1 MLRRVFILMLP
12 RWRSYPI
19 KYRLRDCQPITER
32 LQSISL
38 ESHLSEQNRFIG
50 REKHNAICIFEP
62 KFLGKFLT
70 DKPFSWVLLIPSSCW
85 RSSEWQLMSMI
96 RMISSWISAIFN
108 PIIFAPYLRIM
119 NIHECTLICPYAHT
133 VHLMFQSS
141 LCNRN
146 TINMDKK
153 VPESSL
159 YWGVVCWQN

>member
-1 MLRRVFILMLP
+1 MLVTDVGDESILQL
-12 RWRSYPI
+12 
-19 KYRLRDCQPITER
+19 IT
-32 LQSISL
+32 LSLGTNINVTLSNSIDL
-38 ESHLSEQNRFIG
+38 LSEQYRFIG